1 MSKRYHVVKARNHWA
16 VKNNGLTLSGHSTQR
31 EAIESGK
38 MIAKLTSGELS
49 IHGKNGRI
57 REKNSY
63 GHDPFPPK
71 G

>member
-1 MSKRYHVVKARNHWA
+1 MSKIYHIVKAGNHWA
-16 VKNNGLTLSGHSTQR
+16 VKNNGLTLSGHNTQK

-38 MIAKLTSGELS
+38 MIAKLTNGELS

-63 GHDPFPPK
+63 SSNPFLK